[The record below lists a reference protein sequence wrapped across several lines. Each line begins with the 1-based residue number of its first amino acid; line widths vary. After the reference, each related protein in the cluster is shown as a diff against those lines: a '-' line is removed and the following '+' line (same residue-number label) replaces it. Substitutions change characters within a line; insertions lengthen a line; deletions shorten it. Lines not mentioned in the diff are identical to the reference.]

1 MRNPCRTLQT
11 FHLLSGRSTF
21 IWQQDAVREA
31 EKATG
36 AVRESYLIIA
46 EQFRRLAKV
55 ADAET
60 KRLSINK
67 SVNVYVCVV
76 R

>member
-1 MRNPCRTLQT
+1 MSDASNLPPAERAKHYHRLA
-11 FHLLSGRSTF
+11 
-21 IWQQDAVREA
+21 QDAAREA

-46 EQFRRLAKV
+46 EQFRELAMA

-60 KRLSINK
+60 KSER
-67 SVNVYVCVV
+67 
-76 R
+76 